1 MDLIHVN
8 GQACAVSRDI
18 KGGESSRLTSCC
30 VQSSATSFAFEV
42 FSFLMG
48 DENFQVIEITLTCD
62 NC

>member
-1 MDLIHVN
+1 MLSAEI
-8 GQACAVSRDI
+8 S
-18 KGGESSRLTSCC
+18 KGEPSQLTSCC

>member
-1 MDLIHVN
+1 MWTDKPVLSAEI
-8 GQACAVSRDI
+8 S
-18 KGGESSRLTSCC
+18 KGEPSQLTSCC